1 MKKYILRSILK
12 TIVVAIIVLFVFYV
26 IYSLYNTPNI
36 EKDQYWIKEYVE
48 KNPYSKVYYDTIEVI
63 DVANNFALVK
73 YNGDTI
79 VMETDIVKY
88 NRKKIDKK

>member
-1 MKKYILRSILK
+1 M
-12 TIVVAIIVLFVFYV
+12 T
-26 IYSLYNTPNI
+26 
-36 EKDQYWIKEYVE
+36 QKEFLQ
-48 KNPYSKVYYDTIEVI
+48 KVSYDTIEVI